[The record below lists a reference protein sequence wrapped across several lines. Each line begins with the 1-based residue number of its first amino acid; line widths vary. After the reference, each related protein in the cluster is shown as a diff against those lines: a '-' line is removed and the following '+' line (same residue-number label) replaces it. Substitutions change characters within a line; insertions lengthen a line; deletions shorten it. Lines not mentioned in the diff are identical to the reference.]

1 MTKSSKRFYSKWQY
15 RAEPMLSPRS
25 RLIWWVT
32 LLVLPFATIV
42 GLLPAAAPF
51 AMLLICAFIVA
62 VLFDALFA
70 FGAVQ
75 GFSVECADTVR
86 LSKDRASELEL
97 LFKNTAPANRVL
109 RFGLPLPREIESPQE
124 DLLVEIPGAG
134 KTSRVGWPCTPRR
147 RGNFPLDCCH
157 IDGASPLGFWSAR
170 AALPLRSELRVYP
183 DLMKERKNV
192 AALFLNRGTFG
203 IHALRQVG
211 KGRDFEKLREYIPGD
226 SYEDI
231 HWKATAKR
239 GRPVTKIFQIE
250 RTQEVYVVV
259 DASRLSARE
268 VGDPAIPGAHV
279 STLERF
285 INAALVLALA
295 AERQGDLFGI
305 ITFSDRVHE
314 FVRAR
319 NGQAHFSLCRDAL
332 YTLHPQIVTPDY
344 DELFAF
350 IRTRLRRRA
359 LLVFL
364 TALDDPLLAESFEKN
379 AGLVCRQHLLLVNMI
394 QPPGV
399 RPLFGNTNVAR
410 VDDLYRELGG
420 HIQWQNLLELGKK
433 LKSRGMQF
441 SLVQNERLSA
451 DVVTQYLNVKRRQ
464 LV

>member
-1 MTKSSKRFYSKWQY
+1 
-15 RAEPMLSPRS
+15 MLTPRS

-32 LLVLPFATIV
+32 LLVVPFATV
-42 GLLPAAAPF
+42 AGVLPGAAPF
-51 AMLLICAFIVA
+51 AMLLICAFVVA
-62 VLFDALFA
+62 TLLDAVFA
-70 FGAVQ
+70 FRAVQ
-75 GFSVECADTVR
+75 GWSVECAETIR
-86 LSKDRASELEL
+86 LSKDRAGELEL
-97 LFKNTAPANRVL
+97 LFKNEAPASRVL
-109 RFGLPLPREIESPQE
+109 RVGLPLPRDIESPQE

-134 KTSRVGWPCTPRR
+134 KTSRIGWACTPRR
-147 RGNFPLDCCH
+147 RGNYALDRCH
-157 IDGASPLGFWSAR
+157 VEGASPLGFWSAR
-170 AALPLRSELRVYP
+170 TVLPLQTELRVYP
-183 DLMKERKNV
+183 DLLKERKNV

-203 IHALRQVG
+203 IHAQRQVG

-250 RTQEVYVVV
+250 RTQEIYVIL
-259 DASRLSARE
+259 DASRLTARE
-268 VGDPAIPGAHV
+268 VADPADATARV

-295 AERQGDLFGI
+295 AERQGDLFGLL
-305 ITFSDRVHE
+305 TFSDRVHE

-319 NGQAHFSLCRDAL
+319 NGQAHYSLCRDAL
-332 YTLHPQIVTPDY
+332 YTLQPQIVTPDY

-364 TALDDPLLAESFEKN
+364 TALDDPLLAESFEHN

-399 RPLFGNTNVAR
+399 RPLFHNADVAR

-433 LKSRGMQF
+433 LKSRGVQF
-441 SLVQNERLSA
+441 SLVQNEKLSA
-451 DVVTQYLNVKRRQ
+451 DVVTQYLDVKRRQ

>member
-1 MTKSSKRFYSKWQY
+1 
-15 RAEPMLSPRS
+15 
-25 RLIWWVT
+25 VT
-32 LLVLPFATIV
+32 LLVTPFATV
-42 GLLPAAAPF
+42 AGVLPAAAP
-51 AMLLICAFIVA
+51 AAALLICAFIVM
-62 VLFDALFA
+62 VSFDALLA
-70 FGAVQ
+70 FRAVQ
-75 GFSVECADTVR
+75 DVSVAGAETVR
-86 LSKDRASELEL
+86 LSKDRAGQLEV
-97 LFKNTAPANRVL
+97 LFKNSASSRRVL

-134 KTSRVGWPCTPRR
+134 KTSRVGWPCIPRR
-147 RGNFPLDCCH
+147 RGNYSLDCCH
-157 IDGASPLGFWSAR
+157 VEGASPLGFWSAR
-170 AALPLRSELRVYP
+170 AALPLRTELRVYP
-183 DLMKERKNV
+183 DLMKERRNV

-203 IHALRQVG
+203 IHAQRQVG

-239 GRPVTKIFQIE
+239 CRPVTKVFQIE
-250 RTQEVYVVV
+250 KTREVYVIL
-259 DASRLSARE
+259 DASRLAARE
-268 VGDPAIPGAHV
+268 VPDPADPNARV

-295 AERQGDLFGI
+295 AERQSDLFGML
-305 ITFSDRVHE
+305 TFSERVHE

-332 YTLHPQIVTPDY
+332 YTLHPQMVTPDY

-350 IRTRLRRRA
+350 IRARLRRRA

-364 TALDDPLLAESFEKN
+364 TALDDPVLADSFEQD

-394 QPPGV
+394 RPPGA
-399 RPLFGNTNVAR
+399 RPLFTNANTAR
-410 VDDLYRELGG
+410 LDDLYRELGG

-433 LKSRGMQF
+433 LKQRGVHF
-441 SLVQNERLSA
+441 SLLENEKLSA

>member
-1 MTKSSKRFYSKWQY
+1 
-15 RAEPMLSPRS
+15 MLSPSS

-32 LLVLPFATIV
+32 LLVVPFATIAGV
-42 GLLPAAAPF
+42 LPVYAPF
-51 AMLLICAFIVA
+51 AMLAICGFVTA
-62 VLFDALFA
+62 VLFDALYA
-70 FGAVQ
+70 FRAVQ
-75 GFSVECADTVR
+75 GLGVECAGTVR
-86 LSKDRASELEL
+86 LSKDRPGELDL
-97 LFKNTAPANRVL
+97 IFKNEAPSNRLL
-109 RFGLPLPREIESPQE
+109 RLGLPLPREIESPQE
-124 DLLVEIPGAG
+124 DLLAEIPGGG
-134 KTSRVGWPCTPRR
+134 KMSRVGWPCTPRE
-147 RGNFPLDCCH
+147 RGNYPLERCH
-157 IDGASPLGFWSAR
+157 VEGGSPLGFWSAR
-170 AALPLRSELRVYP
+170 TVLPLHTELRVYP

-203 IHALRQVG
+203 IHAQRQVG

-250 RTQEVYVVV
+250 RTQEIYVIL
-259 DASRLSARE
+259 DASRLSARQ
-268 VGDPAIPGAHV
+268 VTDPSNPAAHE

-285 INAALVLALA
+285 INAALVLGLA
-295 AERQGDLFGI
+295 AERQGDLFGLL
-305 ITFSDRVHE
+305 TFSDRVHD

-319 NGQAHFSLCRDAL
+319 NGQAHYSLCRDAL
-332 YTLHPQIVTPDY
+332 YTLHPQMVTPDY

-364 TALDDPLLAESFEKN
+364 TALDDPLLAESFDRN
-379 AGLVCRQHLLLVNMI
+379 AGLISRQHLLLVNMI
-394 QPPGV
+394 QTPGV
-399 RPLFGNTNVAR
+399 RPLFSDDGVNR

-420 HIQWQNLLELGKK
+420 HIHWQNLLELGKR
-433 LKSRGMQF
+433 LKQHGVQF
-441 SLVQNERLSA
+441 SLVQNEKLAA

>member
-1 MTKSSKRFYSKWQY
+1 
-15 RAEPMLSPRS
+15 MLSPRS

-32 LLVLPFATIV
+32 LLVVPFATV
-42 GLLPAAAPF
+42 AGVLPAASPF
-51 AMLLICAFIVA
+51 AVLLICAFIVA
-62 VLFDALFA
+62 ALADALLA
-70 FGAVQ
+70 FRAVQ
-75 GFSVECADTVR
+75 GLSVECADTVR

-97 LFKNTAPANRVL
+97 LFKNTAAANHVL
-109 RFGLPLPREIESPQE
+109 RFGLSLPREIESPQE

-134 KTSRVGWPCTPRR
+134 KTSRMGWPCMPRR
-147 RGNFPLDCCH
+147 RGNYVLDRCH
-157 IDGASPLGFWSAR
+157 VEGASPLGFWSAR
-170 AALPLRSELRVYP
+170 TVLPMRSELRVYP

-226 SYEDI
+226 NYEDI

-250 RTQEVYVVV
+250 RTQEVYVIV

-268 VGDPAIPGAHV
+268 VAEPGVPGARV

-295 AERQGDLFGI
+295 AERQGDLFGM

-319 NGQAHFSLCRDAL
+319 NGQAHYSLCRDAL

-359 LLVFL
+359 LLVFF
-364 TALDDPLLAESFEKN
+364 TALDDPLLAESFAHN

-394 QPPGV
+394 QPAGV
-399 RPLFGNTNVAR
+399 RPLFSDASVTR
-410 VDDLYRELGG
+410 VDDLYRELGS

-433 LKSRGMQF
+433 LKQQGVHF
-441 SLVQNERLSA
+441 SLVQNEKLSA
-451 DVVTQYLNVKRRQ
+451 DVVTQYFNVKRRQ

>member
-1 MTKSSKRFYSKWQY
+1 MIF
-15 RAEPMLSPRS
+15 PRS

-32 LLVLPFATIV
+32 LLLVPFATV
-42 GLLPAAAPF
+42 AGVLPAAASL
-51 AMLLICAFIVA
+51 AMLLIFGFIAA
-62 VLFDALFA
+62 VLADALLA
-70 FGAVQ
+70 FRAVQ
-75 GFSVECADTVR
+75 GFSVEGLKTVR
-86 LSKDRASELEL
+86 LSKDRPGELEFH
-97 LFKNTAPANRVL
+97 FKNTAPTKRLL

-134 KTSRVGWPCTPRR
+134 KTSQVNWACTPRR
-147 RGNFPLDCCH
+147 RGNYRLERCH
-157 IDGASPLGFWSAR
+157 IEGASPLGFWSAR
-170 AALPLRSELRVYP
+170 GTLPLETELRVYP

-192 AALFLNRGTFG
+192 AALFLNRGTYG
-203 IHALRQVG
+203 IHAQRQVG

-250 RTQEVYVVV
+250 RTQEVYVIL
-259 DASRLSARE
+259 DASRLTARE
-268 VGDPAIPGAHV
+268 VADPANPGARV

-295 AERQGDLFGI
+295 AEQQGDLFGML
-305 ITFSDRVHE
+305 TFSDRVHE

-319 NGQAHFSLCRDAL
+319 NGQAHYSMCRDAL
-332 YTLHPQIVTPDY
+332 YTLHPQIVTPDH

-364 TALDDPLLAESFEKN
+364 TALDDPLLAESFERH
-379 AGLVCRQHLLLVNMI
+379 AALVCRQHLVLVNMI
-394 QPPGV
+394 QPAGV
-399 RPLFGNTNVAR
+399 RPLFSDASVTR

-420 HIQWQNLLELGKK
+420 HVQWQNLLALAQK

-441 SLVQNERLSA
+441 TLVQNEKLSA

>member
-1 MTKSSKRFYSKWQY
+1 M
-15 RAEPMLSPRS
+15 
-25 RLIWWVT
+25 IWWVT
-32 LLVLPFATIV
+32 LLVVPFATV
-42 GLLPAAAPF
+42 AGVLPGAAPF
-51 AMLLICAFIVA
+51 AMLLICAFVVA
-62 VLFDALFA
+62 TLLDAVFA
-70 FGAVQ
+70 FRAVQ
-75 GFSVECADTVR
+75 GWSVECAETIR
-86 LSKDRASELEL
+86 LSKDRAGELEL
-97 LFKNTAPANRVL
+97 LFKNEATASRVL
-109 RFGLPLPREIESPQE
+109 RVGLPLPRDIESPQE

-134 KTSRVGWPCTPRR
+134 KTSRIGWACTPRR
-147 RGNFPLDCCH
+147 RGNYALDRCH
-157 IDGASPLGFWSAR
+157 VEGASPLGFWSAR
-170 AALPLRSELRVYP
+170 TVLPLQTELRVYP
-183 DLMKERKNV
+183 DLLKERKNV

-203 IHALRQVG
+203 IHAQRQVG

-250 RTQEVYVVV
+250 RTQEIYVIL
-259 DASRLSARE
+259 DASRLTARE
-268 VGDPAIPGAHV
+268 VADPADATARV

-295 AERQGDLFGI
+295 AERQGDLFGLL
-305 ITFSDRVHE
+305 TFSDRVHE

-319 NGQAHFSLCRDAL
+319 NGQAHYSLCRDAL
-332 YTLHPQIVTPDY
+332 YTLQPQIVTPDY

-364 TALDDPLLAESFEKN
+364 TALDDPLLAESFEHN

-399 RPLFGNTNVAR
+399 RPLFHNADVAR

-433 LKSRGMQF
+433 LKSRGVQF
-441 SLVQNERLSA
+441 SLVQNEKLSA

>member
-1 MTKSSKRFYSKWQY
+1 
-15 RAEPMLSPRS
+15 MLNVSAMLTPRS
-25 RLIWWVT
+25 RLIWWAT
-32 LLVLPFATIV
+32 LLVVPFATAAGV
-42 GLLPAAAPF
+42 LPGAAPL
-51 AMLLICAFIVA
+51 AALLIGVFVAA
-62 VLFDALFA
+62 VLADALFA
-70 FGAVQ
+70 FRAVQ
-75 GFSVECADTVR
+75 DVSVECAATVR
-86 LSKDRASELEL
+86 LSKDRAGELEL
-97 LFKNTAPANRVL
+97 LFKNTSPTQHIV

-134 KTSRVGWPCTPRR
+134 KTSRIGWPCTPRR
-147 RGNFPLDCCH
+147 RGNYALDRCP
-157 IDGASPLGFWSAR
+157 IVGASVFGFWSAR
-170 AALPLRSELRVYP
+170 AALPLQTELRVYP

-203 IHALRQVG
+203 IHAQRQVG

-250 RTQEVYVVV
+250 RTQEVYVIL
-259 DASRLSARE
+259 DASRLTARE
-268 VGDPAIPGAHV
+268 VADPADPNVRV

-285 INAALVLALA
+285 IAAALVLALA
-295 AERQGDLFGI
+295 AERQGDLFGLL
-305 ITFSDRVHE
+305 TFSDRVHE

-319 NGQAHFSLCRDAL
+319 NGQAHYALCRDAL
-332 YTLHPQIVTPDY
+332 YPLHPQIVTPDY

-364 TALDDPLLAESFEKN
+364 TALDDPLLAESFERN
-379 AGLVCRQHLLLVNMI
+379 ASLVCRQHLLLVNML

-399 RPLFGNTNVAR
+399 KPLFHNAGVAR
-410 VDDLYRELGG
+410 LDDLYRELGG
-420 HIQWQNLLELGKK
+420 HVQWQNLLELGKK
-433 LKSRGMQF
+433 LQSRGVQF
-441 SLVQNERLSA
+441 SLLQNEKLSA
-451 DVVTQYLNVKRRQ
+451 SVVTQYLNVKRRQ

>member
-1 MTKSSKRFYSKWQY
+1 
-15 RAEPMLSPRS
+15 MLSPRS
-25 RLIWWVT
+25 RLIWWVA
-32 LLVLPFATIV
+32 LLVAPLATVAGVLPS
-42 GLLPAAAPF
+42 AAPF
-51 AMLLICAFIVA
+51 AALVICAFIA
-62 VLFDALFA
+62 VILLDAIFA
-70 FGAVQ
+70 FGTVQ
-75 GFSVECADTVR
+75 GFTIECADPVR
-86 LSKDRASELEL
+86 LSKDRPSELEL
-97 LFKNTAPANRVL
+97 LFKNAAPASRVL
-109 RFGLPLPREIESPQE
+109 RIGLPLPREIEGLQE
-124 DLLVEIPGAG
+124 DLRVEFPGAE
-134 KTSRVGWPCTPRR
+134 KTSRVGWACTPRR
-147 RGNFPLDCCH
+147 RGNYRLNCCH
-157 IDGASPLGFWSAR
+157 VEGSSPLGFWSAR
-170 AALPLRSELRVYP
+170 AALPLRTELRVYP

-192 AALFLNRGTFG
+192 AALFLNRGTLG

-250 RTQEVYVVV
+250 RTQEVYVIL

-268 VGDPAIPGAHV
+268 VADPADPGARV

-295 AERQGDLFGI
+295 AERQGDLFGM
-305 ITFSDRVHE
+305 ITLSDRVHQ

-319 NGQAHFSLCRDAL
+319 AGQAHYSRCRDAL
-332 YTLHPQIVTPDY
+332 YTLHPRIVTPDY

-364 TALDDPLLAESFEKN
+364 TALDDPLLAESFEQN

-399 RPLFGNTNVAR
+399 RPLFSDASVTR
-410 VDDLYRELGG
+410 LDDLYRELGG

-433 LKSRGMQF
+433 LKQRGVQF
-441 SLVQNERLSA
+441 SLVQNEKLSA
-451 DVVTQYLNVKRRQ
+451 ALVTQYLNVKRRQ

>member
-1 MTKSSKRFYSKWQY
+1 MDKTPKRL
-15 RAEPMLSPRS
+15 ALMLSPRS
-25 RLIWWVT
+25 RLIWWT
-32 LLVLPFATIV
+32 ALLVVPFATV
-42 GLLPAAAPF
+42 AGVLPAFAAV
-51 AMLLICAFIVA
+51 AVLLICAFVVA
-62 VLFDALFA
+62 VLLDAVFA
-70 FGAVQ
+70 FRAVEDLK
-75 GFSVECADTVR
+75 VDCAETVR

-97 LFKNTAPANRVL
+97 LFKNNAPANRVL

-134 KTSRVGWPCTPRR
+134 KTSRIAWPCTPRR
-147 RGNFPLDCCH
+147 RGNYPLDRCH
-157 IDGASPLGFWSAR
+157 IEGASPLGFWSAR
-170 AALPLRSELRVYP
+170 AALPLRTELRVYP

-203 IHALRQVG
+203 IHAQRQVG

-250 RTQEVYVVV
+250 RTQEIYVIL
-259 DASRLSARE
+259 DASRLTARE
-268 VGDPAIPGAHV
+268 VADPSDPKIRV

-285 INAALVLALA
+285 ISAALVLALA
-295 AERQGDLFGI
+295 AERQGDLFGLL
-305 ITFSDRVHE
+305 TFSDRVHE

-319 NGQAHFSLCRDAL
+319 NGQAHYSLCRDAL
-332 YTLHPQIVTPDY
+332 YTLHPQIVAPDY

-364 TALDDPLLAESFEKN
+364 TALDDPLVAESFERN

-399 RPLFGNTNVAR
+399 KPLFNNPNVTLL
-410 VDDLYRELGG
+410 DDLYRELGG

-433 LKSRGMQF
+433 LKQRGVQF
-441 SLVQNERLSA
+441 SLVQNEKLSA